1 VNYLFESIVVCLLD
15 FPTTSQLPASKSR
28 VRGTLN
34 AVGNGCALRDR
45 SKLGCSANTVRAS
58 GFGTSLMIVRTV
70 EQVRRAFRI
79 VAGFTLLLAG
89 LVMVITP
96 GPGWLVIFLGLSLLA
111 AEFIWARRLMDRMK
125 REGERVR
132 DAVWSIGK
140 SAPATSSANDASPA
154 QKTE

>member
-1 VNYLFESIVVCLLD
+1 
-15 FPTTSQLPASKSR
+15 
-28 VRGTLN
+28 
-34 AVGNGCALRDR
+34 
-45 SKLGCSANTVRAS
+45 
-58 GFGTSLMIVRTV
+58 MIVRTV

-79 VAGFTLLLAG
+79 VAGFTLLLVG
-89 LVMVITP
+89 VVMIVTP

-132 DAVWSIGK
+132 DVVWSIGK
-140 SAPATSSANDASPA
+140 GAPGVPSSGAANESTEAQP

>member
-1 VNYLFESIVVCLLD
+1 
-15 FPTTSQLPASKSR
+15 
-28 VRGTLN
+28 
-34 AVGNGCALRDR
+34 
-45 SKLGCSANTVRAS
+45 
-58 GFGTSLMIVRTV
+58 MIVRTV

-79 VAGFTLLLAG
+79 VAGFTLLLVG
-89 LVMVITP
+89 VVMIVTP

-132 DAVWSIGK
+132 DVVWSIGK
-140 SAPATSSANDASPA
+140 GGNSTGTADDSSQA